1 MFDIN
6 FRVQE
11 LFQDEKRV
19 PRNTNF
25 AITDSWYVHKKAI
38 LVKKN
43 LKFVSV
49 QLLFVY
55 NFRYRYMP
63 PTKGCYS
70 SYYIKKPNVVNTY
83 LIRRENMSQQF
94 RFVYIST
101 MHCNGP
107 ENLKKSSPKKLVKS
121 NKSISRK
128 IVFDQFPFFAL
139 SKMAKNQF
147 LN

>member
-1 MFDIN
+1 MFFLSLFELFYFMYMFDIN

-38 LVKKN
+38 LVKKD

-94 RFVYIST
+94 RFVYI
-101 MHCNGP
+101 
-107 ENLKKSSPKKLVKS
+107 
-121 NKSISRK
+121 
-128 IVFDQFPFFAL
+128 FPTVGVVWLRFCLHRYIYLFT
-139 SKMAKNQF
+139 F
-147 LN
+147 L